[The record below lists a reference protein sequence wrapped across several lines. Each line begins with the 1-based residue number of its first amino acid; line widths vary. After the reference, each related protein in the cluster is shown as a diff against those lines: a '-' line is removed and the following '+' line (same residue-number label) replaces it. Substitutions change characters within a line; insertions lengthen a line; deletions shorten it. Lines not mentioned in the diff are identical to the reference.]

1 MSNLVNNFI
10 NYLYLKER
18 SRAETSRIVSE
29 ITYSTVI
36 ELYSEKYP
44 DESSAQKLEKDLS
57 ELFNQNVSKDKI
69 YERLGISPAV
79 MRKRLEKNIVKYIN
93 FNR

>member
-1 MSNLVNNFI
+1 MSNLINNFI

-18 SRAETSRIVSE
+18 SKEETSRIVSE

-44 DESSAQKLEKDLS
+44 DESLAQKLEKDLAK
-57 ELFNQNVSKDKI
+57 LFNQNVSKDKI
-69 YERLGISPAV
+69 YERLGISPDT

>member
-18 SRAETSRIVSE
+18 SREKTSRIVSE

-36 ELYSEKYP
+36 ELYSEKYS
-44 DESSAQKLEKDLS
+44 DESSAQKLEKDLT
-57 ELFNQNVSKDKI
+57 ELFNQNVQKDKI
-69 YERLGISPAV
+69 YERLGISPV
-79 MRKRLEKNIVKYIN
+79 MMRKRLEKNIVKYIN
-93 FNR
+93 FDR

>member
-18 SRAETSRIVSE
+18 SRVETSRIVSE
-29 ITYSTVI
+29 VTYSTVL
-36 ELYSEKYP
+36 ELYSEKYS
-44 DESSAQKLEKDLS
+44 DESSAQKLEKDLT

-69 YERLGISPAV
+69 YEKLGISPV
-79 MRKRLEKNIVKYIN
+79 MMRKRLEKNIVRYIK
-93 FNR
+93 FNQ

>member
-1 MSNLVNNFI
+1 MSNLVNNFV

-18 SRAETSRIVSE
+18 SREETTRIVSE

-44 DESSAQKLEKDLS
+44 DESSAQKLEKDLA
-57 ELFNQNVSKDKI
+57 ELFNQKVSKDKI
-69 YERLGISPAV
+69 YKRLGISPEV

-93 FNR
+93 FDR

>member
-1 MSNLVNNFI
+1 MSNIVNNFV

-18 SRAETSRIVSE
+18 SREETSKIVSE

-36 ELYSEKYP
+36 ELYSEKYS
-44 DESSAQKLEKDLS
+44 DESSAQKLEKDLA
-57 ELFNQNVSKDKI
+57 ELFLQKVSKDKI
-69 YERLGISPAV
+69 YKRLGISPTV

-93 FNR
+93 FDR

>member
-1 MSNLVNNFI
+1 MSNLINNFI

-18 SRAETSRIVSE
+18 SREETSRIVSE
-29 ITYSTVI
+29 VTYSTVI
-36 ELYSEKYP
+36 ELYSEKYS
-44 DESSAQKLEKDLS
+44 DESSALKLEKDLA
-57 ELFNQNVSKDKI
+57 ELFNQKVSKDKI

-93 FNR
+93 FNK

>member
-1 MSNLVNNFI
+1 MPKLINNFI

-18 SRAETSRIVSE
+18 SRAETSKIVSE

-44 DESSAQKLEKDLS
+44 DESTAQKLEKD
-57 ELFNQNVSKDKI
+57 
-69 YERLGISPAV
+69 
-79 MRKRLEKNIVKYIN
+79 
-93 FNR
+93 

>member
-1 MSNLVNNFI
+1 MSKLINNFI

-18 SRAETSRIVSE
+18 SRAETSKIVSE

-44 DESSAQKLEKDLS
+44 DESTAQKLEKDLA

-69 YERLGISPAV
+69 YERLEISPTM

>member
-18 SRAETSRIVSE
+18 SREETSRIVSE

-36 ELYSEKYP
+36 ELYSEKYS
-44 DESSAQKLEKDLS
+44 DESSAQKLEKDLA
-57 ELFNQNVSKDKI
+57 ELFNQNVTKDKI
-69 YERLGISPAV
+69 YERLGISPVV

-93 FNR
+93 FDR